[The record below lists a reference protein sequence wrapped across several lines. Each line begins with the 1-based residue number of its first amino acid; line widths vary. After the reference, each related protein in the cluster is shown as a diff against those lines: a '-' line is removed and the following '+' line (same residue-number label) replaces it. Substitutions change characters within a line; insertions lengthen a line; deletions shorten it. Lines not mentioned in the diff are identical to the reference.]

1 MKRSGLSVHYRSK
14 DLFEIMRLTFF
25 ISCLT
30 ISGLFA
36 ADVGYAQSKKIT
48 IDFENVELETI
59 IKEIKNQSE
68 FNFFY
73 QADLLEDLPKIDLSV
88 NKVPIKEVLEDITPD
103 HLTYE
108 VVDKTIIIKEKAI
121 SKEINIKQERNISG
135 TVVDAN
141 NETVPGV
148 TVQVSGTTTGTITDM
163 NGKYELSIPEQGSE
177 LIFSSIGY
185 ESQTVNI
192 GARSII
198 DIVLIENIAEL
209 EEIIV
214 TGYGTQKKVNLTG
227 SVTTVGSK
235 EIEARPITSAA
246 TALQGTTTGVFIN
259 QNSGQAGRD
268 NVTIRIRGISTLN
281 NSNPLVLVDGV
292 EAPLNNINPT
302 DIESMTV
309 LKDAASSAIYGS
321 RAANGVVL
329 ITTKRGSK
337 DQKPTFSYDS
347 YIASTSAT
355 FLPSMVNDARTYADL
370 RNEAETNF
378 GRDPKYDA
386 ANLALWDQYGDE
398 MSTDWGAELFRTAPM
413 QQHNLGVTGGG
424 NNTNYR
430 ISIGLLDQE
439 GIHVNSDFKRINS
452 RINLDT
458 KVNDKFSFGTSLSL
472 ARGDRNGP
480 GDELDGGGIAIG
492 LPNKPATKVI
502 GGVERFTVQN
512 PEISQNDGF
521 GNPYANAFRQNT
533 NVVNND
539 ILANAYLAFEP
550 IEGLTFKLTTAANY
564 QGQNF
569 SNFQKS
575 IDQYDF
581 RTGEL
586 ITAGFN
592 YYGVRQ
598 KNENRS
604 ESLQTTLWLTATY
617 EKTFGDHEIKVL
629 AGLNEEEAKYSQLGA
644 FRTGYLSN
652 SVQVL
657 NAGLSEGQTNFG
669 SATEWGLRSYFGRAN
684 YNFQGK
690 YLLEAN
696 VRYDGSSRFANDKW
710 GFFPAF
716 SAGWILSQETFLQNV
731 GGLDFLKIRA
741 SWGQLG
747 NNATQTRSGGLN
759 NFLYSRQLNLAQNY
773 SFGGTIAP
781 GVTQTSL
788 GNADLSWETST
799 MTNIGIN
806 ATFLNNL
813 DVEFDYFVKETDNI
827 LFDIP
832 VSALSGFNSLISNAA
847 IMEAKGWELA
857 LSYNGTIGDLTYSI
871 GGNVTNVTNKIIE
884 LNPNL
889 PTGEVDR
896 IIIGGGVGSNM
907 ILEEGTPINSYYG
920 LEHIGVFQNAAELAE
935 VDHSGLSSDV
945 GDLRFK
951 DQNGDGVINADDR
964 VVTGKQDPS
973 FLYGG
978 NINLGYKGF
987 DLAVIV
993 QGQADF
999 EGYTT
1004 LEFGDPFFNG
1014 ANVTSRWLGRWTPE
1028 NPSTTIP
1035 RIFNSN
1041 GPSNFYHNDW
1051 YIFDRSYFRIKN
1063 VQIGYNIP
1071 NSIASKAGLSNARV
1085 FLNGTNLFT
1094 KTDDPYGD
1102 PERLAAKDR
1111 GLSFPMLKVYSA
1123 GVSLKF

>member
-1 MKRSGLSVHYRSK
+1 MKRSGLSVHYRNK
-14 DLFEIMRLTFF
+14 NLFEIMRLTFF

-36 ADVGYAQSKKIT
+36 ADVGYAQSKKVT
-48 IDFENVELETI
+48 INFKNVEFKTI
-59 IKEIKNQSE
+59 LNEIKSQSE

-73 QADLLEDLPKIDLSV
+73 QASLLEDLPKIDLSV
-88 NKVPIKEVLEDITPD
+88 SKIPIKEVLEDITPD

-121 SKEINIKQERNISG
+121 LNDIKTKQERNITG

-141 NETVPGV
+141 NEGVPGV

-163 NGKYELSIPEQGSE
+163 NGKYQLSIPEQGSE

-185 ESQTVNI
+185 EGQTVTI

-198 DIVLIENIAEL
+198 DIVLSENIAEL
-209 EEIIV
+209 EEIVV

-227 SVTTVGSK
+227 SVTTVGPK
-235 EIEARPITSAA
+235 EIESRPITSAA

-268 NVTIRIRGISTLN
+268 DVTIRIRGISTLN
-281 NSNPLVLVDGV
+281 NSNPLILVDGV

-321 RAANGVVL
+321 RAANGVIL

-337 DQKPTFSYDS
+337 EQKPTFSYDS
-347 YIASTSAT
+347 YFASTSAT
-355 FLPSMVNDARTYADL
+355 ALPDMVNDARAYADL

-386 ANLALWDQYGDE
+386 ANLALFDQYNDE

-413 QQHNLGVTGGG
+413 QQHNLGVSGGG

-439 GIHVNSDFKRINS
+439 GIQVNSDFKRINT
-452 RINLDT
+452 RLNLDT

-472 ARGDRNGP
+472 ARGDRNGA
-480 GDELDGGGIAIG
+480 GDQLDGGGIAIG
-492 LPNKPATKVI
+492 LPNKPATKI
-502 GGVERFTVQN
+502 IDGVERFTVQD
-512 PEISQNDGF
+512 PDISQNDGF
-521 GNPYANAFRQNT
+521 GNPYSNLFRQNT
-533 NVVNND
+533 NVTNND
-539 ILANAYLAFEP
+539 ILANGYLSFEP

-564 QGQNF
+564 QSQNF
-569 SNFQKS
+569 TNFQKS
-575 IDQYDF
+575 VDQYNF
-581 RTGEL
+581 RTEEL

-598 KNENRS
+598 RNENRS

-629 AGLNEEEAKYSQLGA
+629 AGLNEEELKYSQIGA

-669 SATEWGLRSYFGRAN
+669 SATEWGLRSYFGRVN

-690 YLLEAN
+690 YLVEAN

-710 GFFPAF
+710 GVFPAF
-716 SAGWILSQETFLQNV
+716 SAGWILSQENFLQNV
-731 GGLDFLKIRA
+731 GAIDFLKVRG

-747 NNATQTRSGGLN
+747 NNATQTRGGGLN

-788 GNADLSWETST
+788 GNPDLSWETST
-799 MTNIGIN
+799 MTNIGVN
-806 ATFLNNL
+806 ATFINNL
-813 DVEFDYFVKETDNI
+813 DVEFDYFVKETKDI

-832 VSALSGFNSLISNAA
+832 VSSLSGFNSLISNAA
-847 IMEAKGWELA
+847 IMESKGWELA
-857 LSYNGTIGDLTYSI
+857 LTYNGNIGDLTYSI
-871 GGNVTNVTNKIIE
+871 SGNVTNVNNEIIE

-889 PTGEVDR
+889 PIGEVDQ
-896 IIIGGGVGSNM
+896 IITGGGVNDNM
-907 ILEEGTPINSYYG
+907 IIREGTPINSYYG
-920 LEHIGVFQNAAELAE
+920 LENIGVFQNADELAE

-964 VVTGKQDPS
+964 TVMGKQDPS
-973 FLYGG
+973 ILYGG
-978 NINLGYKGF
+978 SLNLGYKGF
-987 DLAVIV
+987 DFAVIV

-1014 ANVTSRWLGRWTPE
+1014 ANVTARWLGRWTPE
-1028 NPSTTIP
+1028 NPNNTIP

-1063 VQIGYNIP
+1063 IQIGYTLPKSVI
-1071 NSIASKAGLSNARV
+1071 SKAGLSNARV

-1094 KTDDPYGD
+1094 ITDDPYGD
-1102 PERLAAKDR
+1102 PERLANKDR